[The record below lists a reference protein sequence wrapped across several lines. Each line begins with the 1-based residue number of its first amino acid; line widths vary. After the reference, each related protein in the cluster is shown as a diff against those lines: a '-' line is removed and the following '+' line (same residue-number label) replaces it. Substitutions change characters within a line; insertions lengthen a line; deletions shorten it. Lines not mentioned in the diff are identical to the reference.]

1 MTIELTAYEKLHIIE
16 SKIRFANEQIYNY
29 DVELAMGAAETEPV
43 EGQRRYVDIDKFRT
57 NALAHLEVLTT
68 LHSELMTLINQQ
80 TEGQS

>member
-1 MTIELTAYEKLHIIE
+1 MTIELTAYEKLHIVE

-43 EGQRRYVDIDKFRT
+43 EGQRRYVDIEKFRT
-57 NALAHLEVLTT
+57 NTLAHLHVLTA
-68 LHSELMTLINQQ
+68 LHNDLTAQINQQ